1 MLAAVALVVGVLA
14 LVGVLVLIAVLI
26 LVGVLVLVGIL
37 VGILVLVAVLVLVGI
52 LIGVL
57 VLILVLAVVVHE
69 DTSFS
74 GCPFAGAV
82 MMPAKRRDMRE
93 NYQKKM
99 QKIVDRAKPLWYNTP
114 ENKEGRCIRPHLQQ
128 WQRG

>member
-1 MLAAVALVVGVLA
+1 MKKTWKNKKDAAGETPAASFPQLLSAAVALVAG
-14 LVGVLVLIAVLI
+14 
-26 LVGVLVLVGIL
+26 LVGIL
-37 VGILVLVAVLVLVGI
+37 VG
-52 LIGVL
+52 
-57 VLILVLAVVVHE
+57 ILVLAVVVHE

-82 MMPAKRRDMRE
+82 MMPAKWRNMRE

-128 WQRG
+128 WQRGQQRE

>member
-1 MLAAVALVVGVLA
+1 MLAAVALVAGF
-14 LVGVLVLIAVLI
+14 
-26 LVGVLVLVGIL
+26 VGIL

-57 VLILVLAVVVHE
+57 VLILILVLAVVVHE

>member
-1 MLAAVALVVGVLA
+1 MTVFFVHVSDVFQLFCNTSDNM
-14 LVGVLVLIAVLI
+14 VLVAVLI

-37 VGILVLVAVLVLVGI
+37 VG
-52 LIGVL
+52 
-57 VLILVLAVVVHE
+57 ILVLAVVVHE

-99 QKIVDRAKPLWYNTP
+99 RKIVDRAKTLWYNTP

-128 WQRG
+128 WQRGQQRVIKGP

>member
-1 MLAAVALVVGVLA
+1 MSAAVALVAG
-14 LVGVLVLIAVLI
+14 
-26 LVGVLVLVGIL
+26 LVGVLVLV
-37 VGILVLVAVLVLVGI
+37 AVLILVGI

-57 VLILVLAVVVHE
+57 VLVGILVLVIVVHE

-99 QKIVDRAKPLWYNTP
+99 QKIVDRAKTLWYNTP
-114 ENKEGRCIRPHLQQ
+114 ENKKGRCIRPHLQQ